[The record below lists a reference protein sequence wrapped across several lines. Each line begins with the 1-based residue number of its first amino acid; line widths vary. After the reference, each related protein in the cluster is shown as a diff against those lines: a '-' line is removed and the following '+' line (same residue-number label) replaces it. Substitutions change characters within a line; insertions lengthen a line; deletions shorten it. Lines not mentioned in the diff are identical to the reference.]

1 MKHKIEY
8 IETITDGHD
17 FLVDRPLRDLLKRHF
32 SGRVNHTV
40 TPKVG
45 RDGTSTRDIFNLF
58 NTCEPEAK
66 EQMEK
71 FVEAHAAVDPKIAV
85 SLGWRN

>member
-8 IETITDGHD
+8 IESLTDGHD
-17 FLVDRPLRDLLKRHF
+17 FLVDRPLRDILKQHF
-32 SGRVNHTV
+32 SGRVNHTI
-40 TPKVG
+40 TPKVS

-58 NTCEPEAK
+58 NTNEVEAK
-66 EQMEK
+66 EEMEK
-71 FVEAHAAVDPKIAV
+71 FVEAQAVVDTKNAV